1 MIEEVYRLS
10 GGREKVI
17 EKVLLDEN
25 IHYLHMILNPG
36 DALPVHHSNA
46 TVYMTVVRGFL
57 SLRLEEEKGRSYEA
71 STLLKIPFHT
81 KMDVSNQDAGQL
93 ELIVVKA
100 PAAEKLKEE
109 KTV

>member
-36 DALPVHHSNA
+36 DALPVHHTNA
-46 TVYMTVVRGFL
+46 TLYMTVVRGIL
-57 SLRLEEEKGRSYEA
+57 SLRLEEEDGRTYA
-71 STLLKIPFHT
+71 AGTLIKLPFHT
-81 KMDVSNQDAGQL
+81 KMDVSNQGAGQL
-93 ELIVVKA
+93 ELIVVKHN
-100 PAAEKLKEE
+100 P
-109 KTV
+109 VI

>member
-10 GGREKVI
+10 GGSEKVI

-36 DALPVHHSNA
+36 DALPVHYTNA
-46 TVYMTVVRGFL
+46 TLYMTVVRGVL
-57 SLRLEEEKGRSYEA
+57 SIRLEEEEGRTYEA
-71 STLLKIPFHT
+71 GTLLKLPFHT

-93 ELIVVKA
+93 ELIVVKHN
-100 PAAEKLKEE
+100 P
-109 KTV
+109 VI